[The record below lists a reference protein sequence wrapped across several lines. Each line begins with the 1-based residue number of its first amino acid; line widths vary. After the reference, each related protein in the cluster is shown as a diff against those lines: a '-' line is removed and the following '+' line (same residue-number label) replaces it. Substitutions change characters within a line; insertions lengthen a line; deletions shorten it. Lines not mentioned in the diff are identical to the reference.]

1 MNIKT
6 ARVSAKGHPFLAA
19 VLTTLLLASS
29 GSVKS
34 AGLPMHSVADGQPV
48 NLESLT
54 GQGKWTLVMIWATA
68 CILCQ
73 SQKPIISAFHEK
85 HKDSDAHVV
94 GIALD
99 GVKNIGKVK
108 RYIDQHDVTFPNYVS
123 QMKSAASHYLGVTEE
138 QFRGTPT
145 YLLFSPEGELIGK
158 NPGLLSAE
166 AIEDFIAR
174 KS

>member
-1 MNIKT
+1 MNIET
-6 ARVSAKGHPFLAA
+6 ARVSRKSHPFLVAMLA
-19 VLTTLLLASS
+19 TLLFTNTGLASS
-29 GSVKS
+29 
-34 AGLPMHSVADGQPV
+34 AGLEMHSVDDGQPV
-48 NLESLT
+48 NLENLT
-54 GQGKWTLVMIWATA
+54 GQGKWTLVMIWATS

-85 HKDSDAHVV
+85 HKDLDAHVV

-99 GVKNIGKVK
+99 GVKNIGKVR
-108 RYIDQHDVTFPNYVS
+108 RYISQHDVTFPNYVS
-123 QMKSAASHYLGVTEE
+123 QMKSAASHYFGVTDE

-145 YLLFSPEGELIGK
+145 YLLFSPQGELIGK

-166 AIEDFIAR
+166 AIEDFISR

>member
-1 MNIKT
+1 MNN
-6 ARVSAKGHPFLAA
+6 
-19 VLTTLLLASS
+19 VLNKKRNTFFASVLSSLLIASS
-29 GSVKS
+29 GPASS
-34 AGLPMHSVADGQPV
+34 SELAMHSVDDGQPAS
-48 NLESLT
+48 LESLT
-54 GQGKWTLVMIWATA
+54 GQGRWTLVMIWATT

-85 HKDSDAHVV
+85 HKNLDAHVV

-99 GVKNIGKVK
+99 GVRNIGKVRK
-108 RYIDQHDVTFPNYVS
+108 YIDEHNVTFPNYVS
-123 QMKSAASHYLGVTEE
+123 QMQPTALHYFGITDE

-166 AIEDFIAR
+166 AIENFIAR

>member
-6 ARVSAKGHPFLAA
+6 SHRSAKNNTFLAA
-19 VLTTLLLASS
+19 VFATLILASPAPAI
-29 GSVKS
+29 S
-34 AGLPMHSVADGQPV
+34 AGLELHSVEDGQPV
-48 NLESLT
+48 TLDNLT
-54 GQGKWTLVMIWATA
+54 GQGKWTLVMIWTTS

-85 HKDSDAHVV
+85 HKDLDAHVIGV
-94 GIALD
+94 ALD
-99 GVKNIGKVK
+99 GVENIGKVK
-108 RYIDQHDVTFPNYVS
+108 RYINQHDVTFPNYVS
-123 QMKSAASHYLGVTEE
+123 QMQPAASHYLGITDE

-166 AIEDFIAR
+166 AVEDFIAR

>member
-1 MNIKT
+1 MKIKT
-6 ARVSAKGHPFLAA
+6 IRRSARNKTFLPV

-29 GSVKS
+29 GSASS
-34 AGLPMHSVADGQPV
+34 AGLEMHSVDDGSPV
-48 NLESLT
+48 NLENLT
-54 GQGKWTLVMIWATA
+54 GQGKWTLVMIWATT

-85 HKDSDAHVV
+85 HKDQDAHVV

-108 RYIDQHDVTFPNYVS
+108 RHINQHHVTFPNYVS
-123 QMKSAASHYLGVTEE
+123 QMKSAASHYFGVTDE

-145 YLLFSPEGELIGK
+145 YLLFSPQGELIGK
-158 NPGLLSAE
+158 NPGLLSAD
-166 AIEDFIAR
+166 AIEEFIAR

>member
-1 MNIKT
+1 
-6 ARVSAKGHPFLAA
+6 
-19 VLTTLLLASS
+19 
-29 GSVKS
+29 
-34 AGLPMHSVADGQPV
+34 MHSVNDGQPV
-48 NLESLT
+48 SLESLT

-73 SQKPIISAFHEK
+73 SQKPVISAFHEK
-85 HKDSDAHVV
+85 HKDQDAHVIGV
-94 GIALD
+94 ALD
-99 GVKNIGKVK
+99 GIRNLGKVRK
-108 RYIDQHDVTFPNYVS
+108 YIDEHNVTFPNYVS
-123 QMKSAASHYLGVTEE
+123 QMESTASHYLGVTDE

-166 AIEDFIAR
+166 AIEDFINR